1 MLKTAV
7 HGLKVGGANLT
18 ICIAAIISDEVVA
31 VTADKMVTVNM
42 PNIEFER
49 RSPKIT
55 MVRPFCAAATAGD
68 ALIHTEIFQRAS
80 QPLSTA
86 TTVEEVAQ
94 ALTAAYVKERER
106 LAEDHLLR
114 PVGLTFQYILA
125 NQQTMRP
132 EIIMQLYQQL
142 GTWQFDFVLLMAG
155 IDKTGPHI
163 YCVAP
168 PGSLRCVDAIGYW
181 AIGSGEQHALQ
192 TFVTSDFDKPLSPV
206 RALLTTY
213 EAKKRAEKATGVG
226 TQTDLW
232 LITKKECKQLNA
244 KELEELHSH
253 YKNKVAEESSWADR
267 FEKAGLSFL

>member
-1 MLKTAV
+1 
-7 HGLKVGGANLT
+7 
-18 ICIAAIISDEVVA
+18 
-31 VTADKMVTVNM
+31 MVTVNM

-68 ALIHTEIFQRAS
+68 ALIHTEIFLRAAPS
-80 QPLSTA
+80 LST
-86 TTVEEVAQ
+86 TSTVEQAAQ
-94 ALTAAYVKERER
+94 ALVAAYVKERER
-106 LAEDHLLR
+106 LAEDHILR
-114 PVGLTFQYILA
+114 PVGLTFQHIQA

-132 EIIMQLYQQL
+132 EIVMQLYQQL
-142 GTWQFDFVLLMAG
+142 GTWQFEFVLLIAG
-155 IDKTGPHI
+155 VDKTGAHI
-163 YCVAP
+163 YFIAP

-232 LITKKECKQLNA
+232 LISKEGCKQL
-244 KELEELHSH
+244 KTEEIDELDKH
-253 YKNKVAEESSWADR
+253 YKGKIAEEASWAAR